1 MIDVEKCFGL
11 HEIQNENHIIRA
23 QVAVQ
28 CSGLCLCAHF
38 VAIFNQQSRIGRMGW
53 KCRQIWW
60 DTDRHFWKRRF
71 KEKGGLLGCG
81 CALPPIIPEQRASCL
96 AGCKEGGGSPGLAV
110 QGCGRDGTHC
120 CCCCSLLCAAV
131 RAQPLLLQARS
142 AAAALRRC
150 CLLATAGGSGDCGG
164 AVSLLASV
172 NILFL
177 EVELLRF
184 CRKARALL
192 AVMMTQS

>member
-1 MIDVEKCFGL
+1 MKYRLKTTQF
-11 HEIQNENHIIRA
+11 RS

-60 DTDRHFWKRRF
+60 DTDRHFWKRGF

-96 AGCKEGGGSPGLAV
+96 PGCKEGAEVLAWLSKV
-110 QGCGRDGTHC
+110 AAVTALCCCSLC
-120 CCCCSLLCAAV
+120 CCCCEGASAAASALCCCGSAP
-131 RAQPLLLQARS
+131 PLLLATYSWHQCWGAPVTTLL
-142 AAAALRRC
+142 AVNIPLLA
-150 CLLATAGGSGDCGG
+150 CLLA
-164 AVSLLASV
+164 VQ
-172 NILFL
+172 I
-177 EVELLRF
+177 ELLQ
-184 CRKARALL
+184 RKAAVL
-192 AVMMTQS
+192 AVMTQS